1 MAQRRDTEE
10 SRMSSFIRIQ
20 LPMVRKVRRALCNRR
35 YKKKLV
41 KTLNQ
46 KLKES
51 GSEGI
56 VVGIK
61 AA

>member
-1 MAQRRDTEE
+1 
-10 SRMSSFIRIQ
+10 MSSFIRIQ